1 MINRIVLIACVTAS
15 LLFGQSGLNIMEKVQ
30 DRDDGD
36 NIITNMQMQL
46 IDKNGHKRV
55 RDMKTFSKDICAEA
69 DSTSCHGE
77 DEKKLIFFL
86 SPSDVKNTAFLTFD
100 YKDDAKDDD
109 QWLYLPALNKT
120 KRIPASDKDSSFMGS
135 DFSYS
140 DMTEP
145 VLSDY
150 TFKILKESVIK
161 RKTGKVKVWIVE
173 SLPKTQET
181 IDETGY
187 TKSVAYVRQ
196 DNYMLVRAKFYLKKA
211 NRVKYMDVKKIEKIE
226 GIDVATITT
235 MTTKQGKRTLHKT
248 VLIQSNVKMNQ
259 DLKEEMFATRTIEKG
274 L

>member
-1 MINRIVLIACVTAS
+1 MIKIITTIALLATA
-15 LLFGQSGLNIMEKVQ
+15 LLSQSGLEIMQKVQ

-36 NIITNMQMQL
+36 NMVANMQMQL

-55 RDMKTFSKDICAEA
+55 RDMKLMSKDVC
-69 DSTSCHGE
+69 SNSKKSGCHGE

-86 SPSDVKNTAFLTFD
+86 SPSDVKNTAFLTYD
-100 YKDDAKDDD
+100 YKSSSKDDD

-140 DMTEP
+140 DMTKP
-145 VLSDY
+145 DLNHY
-150 TFKILKESVIK
+150 TFKILKTSVVK
-161 RKTGKVKVWIVE
+161 RKSGNEKVWVVE
-173 SLPKTQET
+173 VTPKSQRV

-196 DNYMLVRAKFYLKKA
+196 DNYMVTRAKYYLKKGG
-211 NRVKYMDVKKIEKIE
+211 RTKYMDVKKVVTVDGVDI
-226 GIDVATITT
+226 AAITT
-235 MTTKQGKRTLHKT
+235 AITKKNKRTIHKT
-248 VLIQSNVKMNQ
+248 ILIQSDIKMNQ
-259 DLKEEMFATRTIEKG
+259 NLKDSLFTTRTIEKG

>member
-1 MINRIVLIACVTAS
+1 MIKKLLLMLSLGSS
-15 LLFGQSGLNIMEKVQ
+15 LLMAQTGLEIMQKVL

-46 IDKNGHKRV
+46 IDKSGHKRV
-55 RDMKTFSKDICAEA
+55 RDMRTYSKDI
-69 DSTSCHGE
+69 GE

-100 YKDDAKDDD
+100 YKDDNKDDD

-135 DFSYS
+135 DFSYF

-145 VLSDY
+145 VLSDFS
-150 TFKILKESVIK
+150 FKILKESVVK
-161 RKTGKVKVWIVE
+161 RKSGNLKVWQIE
-173 SLPKTQET
+173 ITPKNDNV

-196 DNYMLVRAKFYLKKA
+196 DNFMITRAKYYLKKA
-211 NRVKYMDVKKIEKIE
+211 RRVKYMDVKKVIKID

-235 MTTKQGKRTLHKT
+235 MTTKKGKRTIHKT
-248 VLIQSNVKMNQ
+248 ILIQNDVKMNQ
-259 DLKEEMFATRTIEKG
+259 NLKESMFSVRTIEKG

>member
-1 MINRIVLIACVTAS
+1 MFKKLLLTVTLGSS
-15 LLFGQSGLNIMEKVQ
+15 LLFAQTGLEIMEKVL

-55 RDMKTFSKDICAEA
+55 RDMKTFSKDK
-69 DSTSCHGE
+69 GE
-77 DEKKLIFFL
+77 DELKLIFFL
-86 SPSDVKNTAFLTFD
+86 SPSDVKNTAFLTYD
-100 YKDDAKDDD
+100 YASDDKDDD

-140 DMTEP
+140 DMTDP

-150 TFKILKESVIK
+150 TFKILKETVVK
-161 RKTGKVKVWIVE
+161 RKSGNLKVWVIE
-173 SLPKTQET
+173 STPKSQDV

-187 TKSVAYVRQ
+187 VKSIGYVRQ
-196 DNYMLVRAKFYLKKA
+196 DNYMLTRAKFYMKKA
-211 NRVKYMDVKKIEKIE
+211 KRVKYMDVKKVEKID

-235 MTTKQGKRTLHKT
+235 ITTKKGKRTLHKT
-248 VLIQSNVKMNQ
+248 ILIQSDVKMNQ
-259 DLKEEMFATRTIEKG
+259 NLTEDMFTVRTIEKG

>member
-1 MINRIVLIACVTAS
+1 MIKQILLTISLGTS
-15 LLFGQSGLNIMEKVQ
+15 LLMAQSGLEIMQKVL

-46 IDKNGHKRV
+46 IDKNNHKRI
-55 RDMKTFSKDICAEA
+55 RDMKTFSKDI
-69 DSTSCHGE
+69 GE

-86 SPSDVKNTAFLTFD
+86 SPSDVKNTAFLTYD
-100 YKDDAKDDD
+100 YANDEKDDD

-150 TFKILKESVIK
+150 TFKILKTSVVK
-161 RKTGKVKVWIVE
+161 RKSGNEKVWQVE
-173 SLPKTQET
+173 VTPKNQEV

-187 TKSVAYVRQ
+187 LKSVAYVRQ
-196 DNYMLVRAKFYLKKA
+196 DNYMVTRAKYWLKKA
-211 NRVKYMDVKKIEKIE
+211 GRVKYMDVRKVEQID

-235 MTTKQGKRTLHKT
+235 MTTKKGKRTIHKT
-248 VLIQSNVKMNQ
+248 ILIQSDVKMNQ
-259 DLKEEMFATRTIEKG
+259 NLKEEMFTTRTIEKG

>member
-1 MINRIVLIACVTAS
+1 MVKKLLFTLSLGSS
-15 LLFGQSGLNIMEKVQ
+15 LLFAQTGLEIMQKVI

-46 IDKNGHKRV
+46 IDKSGHKRV
-55 RDMKTFSKDICAEA
+55 RDMKTFSKDIG
-69 DSTSCHGE
+69 D

-86 SPSDVKNTAFLTFD
+86 SPSDVKNTAFLTYD

-145 VLSDY
+145 ILSDY
-150 TFKILKESVIK
+150 TFKILKESVVK
-161 RKTGKVKVWIVE
+161 RKSGNLKVWVVE
-173 SLPKTQET
+173 VTPKNQEV

-187 TKSVAYVRQ
+187 LKSIAYVRK
-196 DNYMLVRAKFYLKKA
+196 DNYMATRAKYYLKKA
-211 NRVKYMDVKKIEKIE
+211 GRIKYMDVKKVEKVD

-235 MTTKQGKRTLHKT
+235 MTTKKGRRSIHKT
-248 VLIQSNVKMNQ
+248 ILIQSDVKMNQ
-259 DLKEEMFATRTIEKG
+259 NLKENIFSVRTIEKG
-274 L
+274 I

>member
-1 MINRIVLIACVTAS
+1 MIKK
-15 LLFGQSGLNIMEKVQ
+15 LLLTLTLGSSMLFAQSGLEIMEKVQ
-30 DRDDGD
+30 ARDDGD

-46 IDKNGHKRV
+46 IDKNNHKRI
-55 RDMKTFSKDICAEA
+55 RDMKTFSKDK
-69 DSTSCHGE
+69 GE
-77 DEKKLIFFL
+77 DELKVIFFL

-145 VLSDY
+145 VLNDY
-150 TFKILKESVIK
+150 TFKIIKESVIK

-173 SLPKTQET
+173 STPKTQET

-187 TKSVAYVRQ
+187 TKSIAYVRQ

-211 NRVKYMDVKKIEKIE
+211 NRIKYMDVKKIEKVD

-248 VLIQSNVKMNQ
+248 VLIQIGRASCRERV
-259 DLKEEMFATRTIEKG
+259 
-274 L
+274 

>member
-1 MINRIVLIACVTAS
+1 MIKRIVLTTCVTAS

-30 DRDDGD
+30 ARDDGD

-46 IDKNGHKRV
+46 IDKNNHKRI
-55 RDMKTFSKDICAEA
+55 RDMKTFSKDK
-69 DSTSCHGE
+69 GE
-77 DEKKLIFFL
+77 DELKVIFFS

-150 TFKILKESVIK
+150 TFKIIKESVIK

-187 TKSVAYVRQ
+187 TKSIAYVRQ

-211 NRVKYMDVKKIEKIE
+211 NRIKYMDVKKIEKVD
-226 GIDVATITT
+226 GIDVATVTT

-248 VLIQSNVKMNQ
+248 VLIQSDVKMNQ
-259 DLKEEMFATRTIEKG
+259 DLKEDMFTTRTIEKG

>member
-1 MINRIVLIACVTAS
+1 MIKKVLLTLGLSTS
-15 LLFGQSGLNIMEKVQ
+15 LLLAQSARDIMDKVQ

-55 RDMKTFSKDICAEA
+55 RDMKTFSKDI
-69 DSTSCHGE
+69 GE

-150 TFKILKESVIK
+150 TFKIIKESVIK

-187 TKSVAYVRQ
+187 TKSIAYVRQ

-211 NRVKYMDVKKIEKIE
+211 NRIKYMDVKKIEKVD

-248 VLIQSNVKMNQ
+248 VLIQSDVKMNQ
-259 DLKEEMFATRTIEKG
+259 DLKEDMFTTRTIEKG